1 MINPIDLNSID
12 VVSNISP
19 TLIPDNYSDY
29 EQIESTEHTI
39 KDQYIKF
46 ENLGVDLLVNSPNDN
61 FKFEILSNMIDY
73 VNENYISIIDFDAD
87 MLLPE
92 KLTET
97 GTFIYQFLCID
108 CYNIIIPRLLAT
120 NNCYS
125 IDSFDLL
132 IRNRFKND
140 YSIVKA
146 NLVKTI
152 KGVIDELSKLQLIDR
167 TIQNDTQYKS
177 LLMKFAYYV
186 ELVDFGNTEKFINNY
201 FRPLLTKNFD
211 SILWRI

>member
-19 TLIPDNYSDY
+19 ILIPDNYSDY
-29 EQIESTEHTI
+29 EQIEATEDTI
-39 KDQYIKF
+39 KEQYIKF
-46 ENLGVDLLVNSPNDN
+46 ENLGVDLLINSPNDT
-61 FKFEILSNMIDY
+61 FKLEILSNMVDY
-73 VNENYISIIDFDAD
+73 ANENYISVIDFDAD
-87 MLLPE
+87 IILPE
-92 KLTET
+92 KLIET

-120 NNCYS
+120 NNCYT

-132 IRNRFKND
+132 IKNRFKND

-167 TIQNDTQYKS
+167 TIQNDIQYKS

-186 ELVDFGNTEKFINNY
+186 ELVDFGDTEKFINNY
-201 FRPLLTKNFD
+201 FRPLLAKNFD